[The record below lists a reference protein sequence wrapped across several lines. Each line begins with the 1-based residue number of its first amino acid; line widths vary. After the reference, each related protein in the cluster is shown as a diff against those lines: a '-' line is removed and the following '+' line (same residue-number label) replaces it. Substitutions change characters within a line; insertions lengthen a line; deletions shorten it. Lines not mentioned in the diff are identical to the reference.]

1 MKKLIVSCLAL
12 LVTGALSVHAADAKA
27 TFQHECAKCHGR
39 DGKGHTPMGRILHL
53 KDFTNPKVQKA
64 MKDEDMAKIIK
75 NGAKDKATG
84 RERMKAFGGSLND
97 QQIKELVAYVRSLGK
112 K

>member
-1 MKKLIVSCLAL
+1 MKKLVVSCLAL
-12 LVTGALSVHAADAKA
+12 LAAGALSVHAADAKA
-27 TFQHECAKCHGR
+27 TFQQECAKCHGK

-53 KDFTNPKVQKA
+53 KDFTNPKVQKE
-64 MKDEDMAKIIK
+64 MKDEDMIK
-75 NGAKDKATG
+75 TIKDGATDKATG
-84 RERMKAFGGSLND
+84 RERMKAFGSTFTD